1 MSLRRSAGSRMR
13 RGLIGTNEVTLS
25 HAPMTSV
32 IERPHAWPVVRLWK
46 WKQRPPP
53 ALSWTNS
60 VQPVRSIAS
69 VASSDHMSPV
79 LYFLAGSVADVDWT
93 HVVSTEKPSAEMRAR
108 IRAVHVSDDR
118 VQSIARILDVMALAS
133 SSDIV
138 HSRRGFVGSVSNRP
152 RSSDARNPSTST
164 VVPCSTM
171 HWRPVTNAS
180 VPAISGMT
188 TVPSPTS
195 RSNADSWTEVR
206 PNWSPL

>member
-1 MSLRRSAGSRMR
+1 VAGREAV
-13 RGLIGTNEVTLS
+13 EVE
-25 HAPMTSV
+25 AP
-32 IERPHAWPVVRLWK
+32 PAA
-46 WKQRPPP
+46 

-69 VASSDHMSPV
+69 VASSDHTSPV
-79 LYFLAGSVADVDWT
+79 LYFFAGSVADVDWT
-93 HVVSTEKPSAEMRAR
+93 HVVSTERPSAEMRAR

-118 VQSIARILDVMALAS
+118 VQSIARMFDVMALAS
-133 SSDIV
+133 SRDIV
-138 HSRRGFVGSVSNRP
+138 HSRRGLVGSVSNRP
-152 RSSDARNPSTST
+152 RSSEARKPSTST